1 MLVIFKKCAVLH
13 ENVHWCVGLSLSVDD
28 KGDGLSSI
36 TIPKVFKKQ
45 LYPYMLD
52 SFLYSKS

>member
-13 ENVHWCVGLSLSVDD
+13 KNVHWCVGLSLSVDD

-36 TIPKVFKKQ
+36 TIPKGFQKQ
-45 LYPYMLD
+45 LSPSM
-52 SFLYSKS
+52 